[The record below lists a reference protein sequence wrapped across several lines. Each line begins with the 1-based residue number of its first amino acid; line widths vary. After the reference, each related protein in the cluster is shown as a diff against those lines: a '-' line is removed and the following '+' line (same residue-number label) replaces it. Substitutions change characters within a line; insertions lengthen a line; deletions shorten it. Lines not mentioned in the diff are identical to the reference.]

1 MISFAVRT
9 RGFTLIELLVVLAI
23 LALLASIVLPV
34 AQVTVQ
40 RQKEQE
46 LRFSLRELRT
56 AIDAYKRAHDAGRIE
71 RKQGAS
77 GYPPTLEVLVDGVDD
92 IRSPQKQRIYF
103 LRQIPKDPLSD
114 DPDTPAAASWGK
126 RSYASPAD
134 EPKEG
139 DDVYDVHTRSLK
151 TGLNG
156 VPYRK
161 W

>member
-1 MISFAVRT
+1 MKPVAAQP

-23 LALLASIVLPV
+23 VALLASIVLPV
-34 AQVTVQ
+34 AQVTLQ

-46 LRFSLRELRT
+46 LRISLRELRA
-56 AIDAYKRAHDAGRIE
+56 AIDAYKRAHDGGRIE
-71 RKQGAS
+71 RKVGAS
-77 GYPPTLEVLVDGVDD
+77 GYPPTLEILVDGVED

-114 DPDTPAAASWGK
+114 NADTPAAASWGK
-126 RSYASPAD
+126 RSYASTAD

-139 DDVYDVHTRSLK
+139 DDVYDIHTQSLK

-156 VPYRK
+156 VAYRK

>member
-1 MISFAVRT
+1 MISFTVRS

-139 DDVYDVHTRSLK
+139 DDVYDIHTRSPK

-156 VPYRK
+156 VPYRN